1 MTQVSPIP
9 LRKEENWN
17 PTSPTFFLADT
28 KKIAYLQIPKA
39 ACSTFMSMILRLE
52 KPERYE
58 EIESRLSATV
68 FELHR
73 DAELFT
79 RSDQA
84 PGRARFTFVRHPL
97 RRIESFF
104 RKQIAAA
111 SVNQMDPAHVTD
123 LTRNL
128 AISDLEPRL
137 DFSSFIDR
145 LIDSPRALSNI
156 HVRRQV
162 DFLYGDDGPRCDF
175 IGRLEDLNQYQNFL
189 EALFG
194 MEDMRLPRFN
204 SSGKNRDPFV
214 YSDEQLARLRAFY
227 AADLQLLGYSI

>member
-9 LRKEENWN
+9 LRKEENWS

-39 ACSTFMSMILRLE
+39 AYSTFMSMILRLE
-52 KPERYE
+52 KLERFT
-58 EIESRLSATV
+58 EIESRLSETV
-68 FELHR
+68 FVLHR

-79 RSDQA
+79 RSDRA
-84 PGRARFTFVRHPL
+84 PGRVRFTFVRHQL

-111 SVNQMDPAHVTD
+111 SVDRMDPTHVAD

-128 AISDLEPRL
+128 AISNLEPRL

-162 DFLYGDDGPRCDF
+162 DFLNGEEGPRCDF
-175 IGRLEDLNQYQNFL
+175 IGRLEELSQYQEFL

-194 MEDMRLPRFN
+194 MEDLSLPRFN
-204 SSGKNRDPFV
+204 SSGENRDPFV
-214 YSDEQLARLRAFY
+214 YSDEQLACLRAFY